1 MWTYGPPVAP
11 LVHKKCHWHG
21 PKRPWAGAV
30 ELVLLPVRKFVAP
43 IGNVH
48 WWLSHSSFGMEH
60 VLLAQEPLAGVMELG
75 LFPQA
80 VTLLVL
86 CSLKVGLL
94 PNCC

>member
-60 VLLAQEPLAGVMELG
+60 VLLAQEAWSLG
-75 LFPQA
+75 YFPRQLLCLFFVA
-80 VTLLVL
+80 
-86 CSLKVGLL
+86 
-94 PNCC
+94 